1 MSIEAANR
9 KTQEENQMSKR
20 DKSCIE
26 LVREACESRLEDIR
40 ALWELYKQD
49 SEAYHEDLG
58 NWSEYGLAFDYVA
71 PETFGEDQ
79 EQGYFR
85 YQISYGGPSEEIR
98 FFTDEN
104 FRAYKIEFWY
114 LDWFDGAKKILQGQD
129 KELLQEIFADF
140 KDCGMVEHVHRQAM
154 SKV

>member
-1 MSIEAANR
+1 
-9 KTQEENQMSKR
+9 MSKR
-20 DKSCIE
+20 DKSCSE
-26 LVREACESRLEDIR
+26 LVKGACELRLEDIR
-40 ALWELYKQD
+40 TLWVLYKQD

-71 PETFGEDQ
+71 PETFGKDQ

-104 FRAYKIEFWY
+104 FRPYKIEFWY
-114 LDWFDGAKKILQGQD
+114 LDWFDGAKKILQGKD

-140 KDCGMVEHVHRQAM
+140 KDCGTVEHVHRQAM
-154 SKV
+154 SEV